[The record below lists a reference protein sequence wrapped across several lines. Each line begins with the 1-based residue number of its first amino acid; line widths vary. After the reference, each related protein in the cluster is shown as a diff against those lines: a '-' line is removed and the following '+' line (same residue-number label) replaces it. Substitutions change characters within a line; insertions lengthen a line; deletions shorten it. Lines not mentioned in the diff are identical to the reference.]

1 MSDEQNEM
9 FMVTGGEPSTSM
21 SSDGPVHRSSESYA
35 PSPPTGPA
43 AEVYS
48 REEGK
53 PDAFIKFMES
63 AEGRPFWRALEV
75 AALDAL
81 ARRETRFSPRGFLAH
96 YRDSKKVR
104 INNNF
109 SPWFADMLVA
119 EHPQLVD
126 IVERRVRKAA
136 GPTL

>member
-1 MSDEQNEM
+1 MME
-9 FMVTGGEPSTSM
+9 FTLPL
-21 SSDGPVHRSSESYA
+21 
-35 PSPPTGPA
+35 PPNRA
-43 AEVYS
+43 NS
-48 REEGK
+48 R
-53 PDAFIKFMES
+53 
-63 AEGRPFWRALEV
+63 WHW
-75 AALDAL
+75 
-81 ARRETRFSPRGFLAH
+81 RETRFSPRGFLAH